1 MPSKHVF
8 STLADAVKSAQG
20 DYFEGNVA
28 QTTLFFFLRKK
39 EIPGSFEAT
48 TYIVPQISRRFTL

>member
-8 STLADAVKSAQG
+8 NTLADAVKSAQG

-28 QTTLFFFLRKK
+28 QTTLFFFSQK
-39 EIPGSFEAT
+39 ERDSGKF
-48 TYIVPQISRRFTL
+48 